1 LKILENGHLG
11 RRKIENPGRRQS
23 ALVAAEEE
31 KSQQAAK
38 NNKQSQIQQSHFTDN
53 IHTKLI

>member
-31 KSQQAAK
+31 KSEQAAK
-38 NNKQSQIQQSHFTDN
+38 NNKQSQIQQSHFTDS
-53 IHTKLI
+53 IRY